1 VHGLFWKFFLSFW
14 AALIVFAAASV
25 LATSHYLDHLREQQD
40 ATTPHEQLARNL
52 EAAQAAADRAGL
64 GGLRSWARE
73 MDRRQAVPWLVIDDQ
88 GLDVLGRRVPE
99 SLLQHLERRA
109 ARRPPPG
116 DRPERRP
123 RPVVRLADGTS
134 FWLTPDFRAVTLGRV
149 LRRPRVMALP
159 LLLAA
164 VVSALVCLA
173 LARYLTAP
181 IKRLQ
186 QAAEVYAGGN
196 LDHRVAPTLG
206 GRRDEIADLARAYDR
221 MAERLSGL
229 LQSQQRLLRDVSPE
243 LRSPLAR
250 LQAALGLARQRAGAA
265 ARPELDRIER
275 EAERLNA
282 LIGEVLS
289 LARLDAG
296 VPTPAPELLDLGEL
310 LTAIVND
317 AALEARARGCEV
329 HLEMTGAATVSGS
342 PALLHSALENLVR
355 NAVRYT
361 AAGTAVVVST
371 TVDPERPGW
380 IAIRVRDRGPGVPE
394 DMLPHLFEP
403 FVRVDE
409 ARDRASG
416 GHGLGLAIAQ
426 RAIRLHG
433 GELGAHN
440 NPEGGLTLSVR
451 LPAAG

>member
-14 AALIVFAAASV
+14 AALVVFAAASV
-25 LATSHYLDHLREQQD
+25 LATSHYLDKLREQQD
-40 ATTPHEQLARNL
+40 ATTPHEQLVRSL
-52 EAAQAAADRAGL
+52 GAAQAAADRAGL
-64 GGLRSWARE
+64 DGLRIWARE
-73 MDRRQAVPWLVIDDQ
+73 MDRSQAVPLLVIDDQ
-88 GLDVLGRRVPE
+88 GTDLLGRPVPA
-99 SLLQHLERRA
+99 SLLEHLDRRA
-109 ARRPPPG
+109 VRRPRPG
-116 DRPERRP
+116 DRPRHRL
-123 RPVVRLADGTS
+123 RPVVRLADGS
-134 FWLTPDFRAVTLGRV
+134 SYRLALDFRAVTLGRM
-149 LRRPRVMALP
+149 LRRPRVMGLP

-164 VVSALVCLA
+164 AVSALVCLA

-181 IKRLQ
+181 IKRLR
-186 QAAEVYAGGN
+186 QAAEEYAAGD
-196 LDHRVAPTLG
+196 LDHRVGPTLG

-229 LQSQQRLLRDVSPE
+229 LQSQQRLLRDVSHE

-250 LQAALGLARQRAGAA
+250 LQAALGLARQRAGAG
-265 ARPELDRIER
+265 ARPELDRIEQ
-275 EAERLNA
+275 EAERLNK
-282 LIGEVLS
+282 LIGQVLS

-296 VPTPAPELLDLGEL
+296 VPAPEPELLDLGEL
-310 LTAIVND
+310 LTAIVSD
-317 AALEARARGCEV
+317 AAVEAHARSCEV
-329 HLEMTGAATVSGS
+329 RLEMSGAATLYGN
-342 PALLHSALENLVR
+342 PALVHSALENLVR

-380 IAIRVRDRGPGVPE
+380 TLVQVRDRGPGVP
-394 DMLPHLFEP
+394 DHMLPRLFEP
-403 FVRVDE
+403 FVRLDE

-433 GELGAHN
+433 GELAARN

-451 LPAAG
+451 LPSPG